1 MMRLNELL
9 PMKTQW
15 ACVLCLCT
23 SLSMNAQAFDLQAAW
38 DAALGYDASHSAAAY
53 QRLAA
58 QENIPQA
65 RAALLPQVS
74 LNGSYQRNYPI
85 EPDADSN
92 NSYGYSVQ
100 ATQILFD
107 ASKYADYKQGK
118 LAAKLADVQFD
129 LSEQQ
134 LLLNVS
140 QAYFDVL
147 TAYDLISASK
157 ASKILYERQLEQ
169 AKTMFDVGAAT
180 IVDTHEAQAGLD
192 NAQVQVLNAEQKLH
206 LAQQKLEY
214 YTGLNP
220 VDIERIDGKQVN
232 RILNRKTL
240 AEWQQLAY
248 LSNTNISAKHLAVE
262 QAQAAVQKAKANR
275 YPTVELQAAYQD
287 QHQQVSNMGFSE
299 NVHNKGASIG
309 VNLSMPLYTGGALSS
324 QVRQTQFELLQ
335 REDELTASK
344 RDTDLQ
350 VREQYLNVQ
359 SGLAQVN
366 ALEQLVLTNRKKLES
381 SQLGQQVGVRSNLDV
396 IDAQRTLA
404 ESEQQLAK
412 ARYDYLQAQL
422 ALAQA
427 AGQLQTGEALRQI
440 NDAIRQQPLRKTP

>member
-74 LNGSYQRNYPI
+74 LNGSYQRNHPI

-118 LAAKLADVQFD
+118 LAAKLADAQFD

-157 ASKILYERQLEQ
+157 ASKKLYQRQLEQ

-220 VDIERIDGKQVN
+220 LDIERIDDKQVN

>member
-1 MMRLNELL
+1 
-9 PMKTQW
+9 MKTKW
-15 ACVLCLCT
+15 ACVLCLC
-23 SLSMNAQAFDLQAAW
+23 SSWSISAQAFDLQAAW

-100 ATQILFD
+100 ATQTLFD

-118 LAAKLADVQFD
+118 LAAKLADAQFD

-157 ASKILYERQLEQ
+157 ASKTLYERQLEQ

-220 VDIERIDGKQVN
+220 ADIERIDGKQVN

-248 LSNTNISAKHLAVE
+248 LSNTNINAKHVAVE
-262 QAQAAVQKAKANR
+262 QAQAAVQKAKAHR

-299 NVHNKGASIG
+299 TVHNKGASIG
-309 VNLSMPLYTGGALSS
+309 VNLNMPLYTGGALNS

-396 IDAQRTLA
+396 IDAQKTLA

>member
-1 MMRLNELL
+1 
-9 PMKTQW
+9 MKTKW
-15 ACVLCLCT
+15 ACVLCLC
-23 SLSMNAQAFDLQAAW
+23 SSWSMSAQAFDLQAAW

-74 LNGSYQRNYPI
+74 LNGTYQRNYPI

-100 ATQILFD
+100 ATQTLFD

-118 LAAKLADVQFD
+118 LAAKLADAQFD
-129 LSEQQ
+129 LNEQQ

-147 TAYDLISASK
+147 TAYDLISASQ

-220 VDIERIDGKQVN
+220 ADIERIDGKQVN

-287 QHQQVSNMGFSE
+287 QHQQVSNLGFSE
-299 NVHNKGASIG
+299 KLHNKGASIG

-324 QVRQTQFELLQ
+324 QVRQAQLELLQ

-359 SGLAQVN
+359 SGLAQVH
-366 ALEQLVLTNRKKLES
+366 ALEQLVLTNHKKLES

-396 IDAQRTLA
+396 IDAQKTLA

-427 AGQLQTGEALRQI
+427 AGQLQSGTALQQI
-440 NDAIRQQPLRKTP
+440 NAAIRQQPLRKTP

>member
-1 MMRLNELL
+1 
-9 PMKTQW
+9 MKTH
-15 ACVLCLCT
+15 LTGFITLLCT
-23 SLSMNAQAFDLQAAW
+23 WSMAAHAFDLQDAW

-74 LNGSYQRNYPI
+74 LNGSYQRKFPI
-85 EPDADSN
+85 EPDSADN
-92 NSYGYSVQ
+92 NSYGYNVQ
-100 ATQILFD
+100 ATQTLFD
-107 ASKYADYKQGK
+107 AGKFADYKQGK
-118 LAAKLADVQFD
+118 LAAKLADAQFD

-147 TAYDLISASK
+147 TAYDLISASS
-157 ASKILYERQLEQ
+157 ASKKLYQRQLEQ

-192 NAQVQVLNAEQKLH
+192 NAEVQVLNAEQKLH

-220 VDIERIDGKQVN
+220 SDIARIDGKQVS
-232 RILNRKTL
+232 RIRNQQTL
-240 AEWQQLAY
+240 SEWQQLAY
-248 LSNTNISAKHLAVE
+248 LGNTNISAKQLAVE
-262 QAQAAVQKAKANR
+262 QARAAVQKARANR
-275 YPTVELQAAYQD
+275 YPKVELQAAYQD
-287 QHQQVSNMGFSE
+287 KHQQVSSMGFTE
-299 NVHNKGASIG
+299 NVHSKGASVG
-309 VNLSMPLYTGGALSS
+309 VNLSLPLYTGGALSS
-324 QVRQTQFELLQ
+324 QVRQAQLELLQ

-359 SGLAQVN
+359 SGLAQVH
-366 ALEQLVLTNRKKLES
+366 ALEHLVLTNRKKLES

-396 IDAQRTLA
+396 IDAQKTLA

-427 AGQLQTGEALRQI
+427 AGQLQSGAALQQI
-440 NDAIRQQPLRKTP
+440 NAAIRQQPLRKTP

>member
-9 PMKTQW
+9 PMKTKW

-23 SLSMNAQAFDLQAAW
+23 SWSMSVQAFDLQAAW

-74 LNGSYQRNYPI
+74 LNGSYQRNHPI

-100 ATQILFD
+100 ATQTLFD

-118 LAAKLADVQFD
+118 LAAKLADAQFD

-157 ASKILYERQLEQ
+157 ASKTLYERQLEQ

-220 VDIERIDGKQVN
+220 ADIERIDGKQVN

-335 REDELTASK
+335 REDEFTASK

>member
-1 MMRLNELL
+1 MNKPWTALFTLL
-9 PMKTQW
+9 CSWSVATP
-15 ACVLCLCT
+15 
-23 SLSMNAQAFDLQAAW
+23 AFDLQDAW

-74 LNGSYQRNYPI
+74 LNGSYQRNFPI
-85 EPDADSN
+85 EPDSPDN
-92 NSYGYSVQ
+92 NSYGYNVQ
-100 ATQILFD
+100 ATQTLFD
-107 ASKYADYKQGK
+107 AGKFADYKQGK
-118 LAAKLADVQFD
+118 LAAKLADAQFD

-147 TAYDLISASK
+147 TAYDLISASS
-157 ASKILYERQLEQ
+157 ASKKLYQRQLEQ

-220 VDIERIDGKQVN
+220 NDIARIDGKQVS
-232 RILNRKTL
+232 RILNHQTL
-240 AEWQQLAY
+240 SEWQQLAY
-248 LSNTNISAKHLAVE
+248 LGNTNISAKQLAVE
-262 QAQAAVQKAKANR
+262 QARAAVQKARAHR
-275 YPTVELQAAYQD
+275 YPKVELQAAYQD
-287 QHQQVSNMGFSE
+287 QHQQVSSMGFTE
-299 NVHNKGASIG
+299 NVHSKGASVG
-309 VNLSMPLYTGGALSS
+309 VNMSLPLYTGGGLNS
-324 QVRQTQFELLQ
+324 QVRQAQLELLQ

-359 SGLAQVN
+359 SGLAQVH

-396 IDAQRTLA
+396 IDAQKTLA
-404 ESEQQLAK
+404 DSEQQLAK

-427 AGQLQTGEALRQI
+427 AGQLQSGTALQQI
-440 NDAIRQQPLRKTP
+440 NAAIRQQPLRKTP

>member
-1 MMRLNELL
+1 
-9 PMKTQW
+9 MKTKW

-23 SLSMNAQAFDLQAAW
+23 SWSMSAQAFDLQAAW

-74 LNGSYQRNYPI
+74 LNGSYQRNHPI

-100 ATQILFD
+100 ATQTLFD

-118 LAAKLADVQFD
+118 LAAKLADAQFD

-157 ASKILYERQLEQ
+157 ASKTLYERQLEQ

-220 VDIERIDGKQVN
+220 ADIERIDGKQVN

-396 IDAQRTLA
+396 IDAQRTMA

>member
-9 PMKTQW
+9 PMKTKW

-23 SLSMNAQAFDLQAAW
+23 SWSMSVQAFDLQAAW

-74 LNGSYQRNYPI
+74 LNGSYQRNHPI

-100 ATQILFD
+100 ATQTLFD

-118 LAAKLADVQFD
+118 LAAKLADAQFD

-157 ASKILYERQLEQ
+157 ASKTLYERQLEQ

-220 VDIERIDGKQVN
+220 ADIERIDGKQVN

-299 NVHNKGASIG
+299 KVHNKGASIG

-335 REDELTASK
+335 REDEFTASK

>member
-1 MMRLNELL
+1 MKRCIAYTVSLL
-9 PMKTQW
+9 ATFSPL
-15 ACVLCLCT
+15 A
-23 SLSMNAQAFDLQAAW
+23 NAFDLQDAW
-38 DAALGYDASHSAAAY
+38 DAALAYDASHSAAAY

-58 QENIPQA
+58 QEQIPQA
-65 RAALLPQVS
+65 RAPLLPQVA

-85 EPDADSN
+85 KPDSDAN
-92 NSYGYSVQ
+92 NSYGYNVQ
-100 ATQILFD
+100 ATQTLFD
-107 ASKYADYKQGK
+107 AGKYADYQQGK
-118 LAAKLADVQFD
+118 LAAQLADAQFD

-147 TAYDLISASK
+147 TAYDLISASSAAK
-157 ASKILYERQLEQ
+157 KLYERQLEQ

-220 VDIERIDGKQVN
+220 AEIERIDGARVS
-232 RILNRKTL
+232 RIVANKPLS
-240 AEWQQLAY
+240 EWQQLAY
-248 LSNTNISAKHLAVE
+248 RSNTNIGAKQLAVA
-262 QAQAAVQKAKANR
+262 QAQAAVQKARANR
-275 YPTVELQAAYQD
+275 YPKLELQAAYQD
-287 QHQQVSNMGFSE
+287 QHQQVSSMGFNE
-299 NVHNKGASIG
+299 NVHNKGASVG
-309 VNLSMPLYTGGALSS
+309 VNLSMPLYAGGALNS
-324 QVRQTQFELLQ
+324 QVRQAQLELLQ

-359 SGLAQVN
+359 SGLAQVQ
-366 ALEQLVLTNRKKLES
+366 ALEQLVYTNRKKLES

-396 IDAQRTLA
+396 IQAQQTLA
-404 ESEQQLAK
+404 DSEQQLAK

-422 ALAQA
+422 ALSQA
-427 AGQLQTGEALRQI
+427 AGQLQSGDALQQI
-440 NDAIRQQPLRKTP
+440 NAAIRTQPLRKTP

>member
-85 EPDADSN
+85 EPEADSN

-100 ATQILFD
+100 ATQTLFD

-118 LAAKLADVQFD
+118 LAAKLADAQFD

-157 ASKILYERQLEQ
+157 ASKTLYERQLEQ

-427 AGQLQTGEALRQI
+427 AGQLQTGEALHQI
-440 NDAIRQQPLRKTP
+440 NAAIRQQPLRKTP

>member
-74 LNGSYQRNYPI
+74 LNGSYQRNHPI
-85 EPDADSN
+85 KPDADSN

-100 ATQILFD
+100 ATQTLFD

-118 LAAKLADVQFD
+118 LAAKLADAQFD

-157 ASKILYERQLEQ
+157 ASKKLYQRQLEQ

-344 RDTDLQ
+344 RDADLQ

-396 IDAQRTLA
+396 IDAQRTMA

>member
-1 MMRLNELL
+1 MMRLNELF
-9 PMKTQW
+9 PIKTKW
-15 ACVLCLCT
+15 VCVLCLC
-23 SLSMNAQAFDLQAAW
+23 SSWSMSAQAFDLQAAW

-74 LNGSYQRNYPI
+74 LNGSYQRNHPI

-92 NSYGYSVQ
+92 NSYGYSIQ
-100 ATQILFD
+100 ATQTLFD

-118 LAAKLADVQFD
+118 LAAKLADAQFD

-180 IVDTHEAQAGLD
+180 IIDTHEAQAGLD

-335 REDELTASK
+335 REDEFTASK

>member
-9 PMKTQW
+9 PMKTKW

-23 SLSMNAQAFDLQAAW
+23 SWSMNAQAFDLQAAW

-74 LNGSYQRNYPI
+74 LNGSYQRNHPI
-85 EPDADSN
+85 KPDADSN

-100 ATQILFD
+100 ATQTLFD

-180 IVDTHEAQAGLD
+180 IVDTYEAQAGLD

>member
-58 QENIPQA
+58 QESIPQA

-100 ATQILFD
+100 ATQTLFD

-118 LAAKLADVQFD
+118 LAAKLADAQFD

-157 ASKILYERQLEQ
+157 ASKTLYERQLEQ

-220 VDIERIDGKQVN
+220 ADIERIDGKQVN

>member
-9 PMKTQW
+9 PMKTKW

-23 SLSMNAQAFDLQAAW
+23 SLSMSAQAFDLQAAW
-38 DAALGYDASHSAAAY
+38 DTALGHDAAHSAAAY

-100 ATQILFD
+100 ATQTLFD

-118 LAAKLADVQFD
+118 LAAKLADAQFD

>member
-1 MMRLNELL
+1 M
-9 PMKTQW
+9 
-15 ACVLCLCT
+15 
-23 SLSMNAQAFDLQAAW
+23 SAQAFDLQAAW

-100 ATQILFD
+100 ATQTLFD

-118 LAAKLADVQFD
+118 LAAKLADAQFD

-147 TAYDLISASK
+147 TAYDLISASQ

-220 VDIERIDGKQVN
+220 TDIERIDGKQVK

-240 AEWQQLAY
+240 TEWQQLAY
-248 LSNTNISAKHLAVE
+248 LSNTHISAKHLAVE
-262 QAQAAVQKAKANR
+262 QAQASVQKAKANR

-287 QHQQVSNMGFSE
+287 QHQQVSNLGFSE
-299 NVHNKGASIG
+299 KVHNKGASIG

-324 QVRQTQFELLQ
+324 QVRQAQLELLQ

-396 IDAQRTLA
+396 IDAQKTLA

-427 AGQLQTGEALRQI
+427 AGQLQTGEALHQI
-440 NDAIRQQPLRKTP
+440 NAAIRQQPLRKTP

>member
-74 LNGSYQRNYPI
+74 LNGSYQRNHPI
-85 EPDADSN
+85 KPDADSN

-100 ATQILFD
+100 ATQTLFD

-118 LAAKLADVQFD
+118 LAAKLADAQFD

-157 ASKILYERQLEQ
+157 ASKKLYQRPLEQ

-220 VDIERIDGKQVN
+220 LDIERIDDKQVN

>member
-74 LNGSYQRNYPI
+74 LNGSYQRNHPI
-85 EPDADSN
+85 KPDADSN

-100 ATQILFD
+100 ATQTLFD

-118 LAAKLADVQFD
+118 LAAKLADAQFD

-157 ASKILYERQLEQ
+157 ASKKLYQRQLEQ

-220 VDIERIDGKQVN
+220 LDIERIDDKQVN

-396 IDAQRTLA
+396 IDAQKTLA
-404 ESEQQLAK
+404 DSEQQLAK

-427 AGQLQTGEALRQI
+427 AGQLQSGAALQQI
-440 NDAIRQQPLRKTP
+440 NAAIRQQPLRKTP

>member
-100 ATQILFD
+100 ATQTLFD

-118 LAAKLADVQFD
+118 LAAKLADAQFD

-157 ASKILYERQLEQ
+157 ASKKLYQRQLEQ

-220 VDIERIDGKQVN
+220 LDIERIDDKQVN

-440 NDAIRQQPLRKTP
+440 KDAIRQQPLRKTP